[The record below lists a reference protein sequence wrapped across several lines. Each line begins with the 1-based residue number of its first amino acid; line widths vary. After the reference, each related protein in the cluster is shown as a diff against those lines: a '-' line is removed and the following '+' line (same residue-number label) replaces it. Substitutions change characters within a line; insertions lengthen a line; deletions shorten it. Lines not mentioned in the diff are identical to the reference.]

1 MPLEGGFECLELCN
15 YDIEE
20 SRQNHDIEME
30 KPAAAGGRSVG
41 FNFFEKVFVLEY
53 LIESLV

>member
-1 MPLEGGFECLELCN
+1 MPLVGGFGWLELCN
-15 YDIEE
+15 YDIGG
-20 SRQNHDIEME
+20 SWQNHDIEME
-30 KPAAAGGRSVG
+30 KPASAGGGSVG

>member
-1 MPLEGGFECLELCN
+1 MPLVGGFGWLELCN

-20 SRQNHDIEME
+20 SQQNHHIKME

-41 FNFFEKVFVLEY
+41 FNFFEKVFVLE
-53 LIESLV
+53 